1 MSHSPSPSPGCCAA
15 RLEQNR
21 CTKSGVSQPFTITWL
36 LCSSTRTEQ
45 VYKVRC
51 LTALHHHLAV
61 VQLDYNR
68 TGVQS
73 QVSHS
78 PSPSP
83 GCCAARL
90 EQNRC
95 TKSGVSQPFTITWLL
110 CSSTRTEQVYKVR
123 CLTPLLCTWLL
134 HGSAKIEQ
142 VSSQVSHSPS
152 PSPGCCAARLKH
164 NRCTKSGV

>member
-1 MSHSPSPSPGCCAA
+1 MTRTLAA
-15 RLEQNR
+15 LMMR
-21 CTKSGVSQPFTITWL
+21 KPGVSQPFTITWL
-36 LCSSTRTEQ
+36 LCSSTKTQR
-45 VYKVRC
+45 
-51 LTALHHHLAV
+51 
-61 VQLDYNR
+61 
-68 TGVQS
+68 VQS

-78 PSPSP
+78 LSPSP

-90 EQNRC
+90 QQNRC

-134 HGSAKIEQ
+134 HGSAKTEQ
-142 VSSQVSHSPS
+142 VYSQVSHSPS
-152 PSPGCCAARLKH
+152 PSPGCCAARLEQ